1 MLDSAELLAPRRALA
16 RRCRRR
22 TCHTLTKSSGE
33 LALDTFRLERK
44 QQRSNP
50 AQLFVRTE
58 SWLTQVAEQE
68 RTRRKTSFWLFEG
81 LGASIATLATLSAIA
96 PDPNEKNPYL
106 LPSILYSE
114 ALFLSA
120 MGFFVL
126 SQPTPTERML
136 NLYHEDPGAQATLRG
151 VAPTEASLSRRGF
164 LVHFPARTCN
174 ALALSR
180 MARSYSHYRRQLSA
194 LSTVHSDH
202 PKSLDSEARV
212 GMSTPERCFT
222 LRVPLQCNPLTHQN
236 E

>member
-1 MLDSAELLAPRRALA
+1 MANSSRR
-16 RRCRRR
+16 
-22 TCHTLTKSSGE
+22 
-33 LALDTFRLERK
+33 
-44 QQRSNP
+44 QI
-50 AQLFVRTE
+50 
-58 SWLTQVAEQE
+58 

-96 PDPNEKNPYL
+96 PNPNEKNPYL

-114 ALFLSA
+114 ALFLFS

-136 NLYHEDPGAQATLRG
+136 NLYHEDPRAQATLRG
-151 VAPTEASLSRRGF
+151 VAPTQRSLLHQGF
-164 LVHFPARTCN
+164 LVHFAARTCN

-180 MARSYSHYRRQLSA
+180 MARGLQPLLPTLSA

-202 PKSLDSEARV
+202 PKSLNSEARV
-212 GMSTPERCFT
+212 GMSTPGAMFHSARSLAMQPADSPERVT
-222 LRVPLQCNPLTHQN
+222 QLEQELRSKEDYTKRPLRRASDI